1 MKRDSR
7 THLLGIEDRP
17 VYDSV
22 RRAPAMVE
30 EALQAVRYR
39 DLIKHLIRRDVL
51 ARYKRSVLGVAWTM
65 LNRWE

>member
-1 MKRDSR
+1 
-7 THLLGIEDRP
+7 
-17 VYDSV
+17 
-22 RRAPAMVE
+22 MVE